1 MTLRHDSWQHSE
13 APTVHFSLSL
23 VWAPR
28 LQTLCIASYLEV
40 LWSVWCYTKTQT
52 EIWGKRKTKAYENTE
67 AAVSDT
73 NGYKSWDFS
82 TSKWV
87 YFCFPQ
93 LNLEIKW
100 NLISDKN
107 FSRWQKAQSYLA
119 FCPIGNCSWCGIFE
133 ILWLF
138 LFPVQLIQQWNL
150 YPDFCPYE
158 PLDRLQI
165 SPIHLSLDRIRGWD
179 NGWITLSSWSV
190 SALQES
196 MFIFLIIFII

>member
-1 MTLRHDSWQHSE
+1 MTLRHDSWHHSE

-28 LQTLCIASYLEV
+28 LQTLCTASYLEV

-93 LNLEIKW
+93 LNLEKKW

-119 FCPIGNCSWCGIFE
+119 FCPYWKLQLVRYLWDIVALFVPCSINPAMKSVQGVPRLLP
-133 ILWLF
+133 LWTT
-138 LFPVQLIQQWNL
+138 
-150 YPDFCPYE
+150 
-158 PLDRLQI
+158 
-165 SPIHLSLDRIRGWD
+165 G
-179 NGWITLSSWSV
+179 
-190 SALQES
+190 
-196 MFIFLIIFII
+196 